1 MIITVS
7 IIMKINVGDQAP
19 EFILPAIDGTEF
31 DMSSTRGK
39 RVIFTFFRFST
50 CPFCNIRINRIIKR
64 WDEFSDD
71 VQMIG
76 VFDAEIEEL
85 KKKMKKHNP
94 PFTVV
99 ADSSYEL
106 FLKHGVEKSFFR
118 FLIGAVRSPIT
129 FLQATFK
136 GYFPNTFSVK
146 KMSTIPVDIL
156 IDEEGQVVEAH
167 YCRDTADHIPI
178 ERLISFSNGQ

>member
-1 MIITVS
+1 
-7 IIMKINVGDQAP
+7 MKIRVGDQAP
-19 EFILPAIDGTEF
+19 EFILPAIDGTDF
-31 DMSSTRGK
+31 DMSSTKGK

-76 VFDAEIEEL
+76 VFDAEIDEL
-85 KKKMKKHNP
+85 KNKMKKHNP

-118 FLIGAVRSPIT
+118 FLIGALRSPIT

-167 YCRDTADHIPI
+167 YCRDTVDHIPI

>member
-1 MIITVS
+1 
-7 IIMKINVGDQAP
+7 MKIKVGDQAP
-19 EFILPAIDGTEF
+19 EFILPAIDGTDF
-31 DMSSTRGK
+31 DMSSTKGK

-71 VQMIG
+71 IQMIG

-85 KKKMKKHNP
+85 KNKMKKHNL
-94 PFTVV
+94 PFIVV
-99 ADSSYEL
+99 ADNSYEL
-106 FLKHGVEKSFFR
+106 FLKHGVEKSLFR
-118 FLIGAVRSPIT
+118 FLIGALRSPIT

-156 IDEEGQVVEAH
+156 INEEGTVVEAH
-167 YCRDTADHIPI
+167 YCRDTVDHIPI
-178 ERLISFSNGQ
+178 EKLISFSNGQ